1 MIDCKL
7 NFLIGGAEYGVISD
21 STRVIRLEGNLT
33 RLLPHPGQPI
43 DVIGRLIPHFNGEQ
57 WDVSEE
63 VFESIET
70 RSYPDDEYD
79 PDKYVEQPDKA
90 AFLALYK
97 GKCVGYIR
105 VAKRWNGNGFI
116 EDVTVDRAFRGCG
129 IGRRLMDAAVR
140 WSKETGLSG
149 ISLETQDWNLPACRF
164 YLRYGFELG
173 GVDTRVYTGP
183 YAGEKAL
190 YFYLKTK

>member
-90 AFLALYK
+90 ES
-97 GKCVGYIR
+97 VS
-105 VAKRWNGNGFI
+105 
-116 EDVTVDRAFRGCG
+116 DDR
-129 IGRRLMDAAVR
+129 
-140 WSKETGLSG
+140 
-149 ISLETQDWNLPACRF
+149 
-164 YLRYGFELG
+164 
-173 GVDTRVYTGP
+173 
-183 YAGEKAL
+183 
-190 YFYLKTK
+190 